1 MNINNGALYF
11 GAGIDLVQWRRDIDS
26 MRRDILGLT
35 QTTVRETG
43 QMDSAFKNLSIGIA
57 GYFSASMLKDFTIQL
72 INVRGE
78 FQKTEVAFATMLG
91 DGDKAKDLMEQMVE
105 LAAKT
110 PFSLQD
116 VSLGAKQLLAFQ
128 IPANEVLDTLTRMGN
143 IASGL
148 SVPISRINL
157 VFGQVKAKG
166 RLMGDDLRQFTEA
179 GIPMVAELAKK
190 FNKTTAEISDM
201 VTAGKIG
208 FKDVK
213 EVLFSLTDEGG
224 MFFNLMEKQSATL
237 SGRVS
242 NLGDEFSQMLNK
254 IGQNQEGLLSSGIDG
269 VTNLIEHYEDISN
282 VLLVLISTY
291 GAYRAAL
298 IATVAIQRAS
308 IVAGHVQAFLQLA
321 SSIRSARDAQ
331 ILFSTVTKANPYVI
345 AATALAALSAALYV
359 YYNRVSE
366 AEKAQQELNAEI
378 SKQQAPIAATKTKI
392 DSLVSAI
399 KQENVSNSQRA
410 EWLKQIKV
418 LSNGRLNQL
427 TVEEIRTN
435 KASNAINGYIQ
446 QLQKEAEAKAYLT
459 RITDYTEK
467 REQLRAKL
475 KTKLTAGDLLDDL
488 TDFATASND
497 KNGKGLSTLQ
507 RRNIRILN
515 EINAQSGE
523 IQKARDKVARLTKE
537 GTNTSDVI
545 ADADTTKAENNAKK
559 VKKELAEIYSLNS
572 IADLEQ
578 RIDLWNEALRKASGD
593 SVNVLS
599 KDKFGDVFKTGKT
612 VSVSEAV
619 SEVAKLE
626 EAKAKR
632 EKEIQIQSFQDRL
645 DETKRQIEVR
655 DKLLKAGYDKEVVD
669 EMFPAVKDKSFLQ
682 YLNETG
688 TALEKLKGKES
699 AENLVKL
706 QGVLSDYTGAET
718 FIENVNKQID
728 ELKAKFSG
736 NELIDK
742 LENFKKANL
751 EGTTGDEKNAKNIA
765 VNRAQEEERL
775 EQKQAYNEFVK
786 EYETFEQ
793 KKLQIEKKYNNL
805 RAQIGENT
813 NLSDLERL
821 RLLDAAGK
829 REAKEYRDAFVSVLE
844 KSDMFEKVFGNIDAL
859 TKKEISKY
867 IPELEAKI
875 NELINLGAPAQEVEK
890 FREKLEK
897 LKDLS
902 NNSGPIRRLI
912 ESFKELRKKIREGTA
927 TQEDF
932 NRLNQH
938 IQETKFYTD
947 LAINSAKELSEVL
960 GIDGKGGPFEKFAKD
975 LTQTIEGLINALVG
989 YFSGNIQQMVGGIAQ
1004 MVVGIVKMLSTA
1016 GDGKKEKSIRSWKRA
1031 VDELKSSYEELQRVI
1046 EKTAGEAQLSKQR
1059 ELISNL
1065 KEQQNLLIQMREKES
1080 QKKKKDLDKIASY
1093 NQQIND
1099 VNIKIQEIVDDFRKT
1114 VTTTDFKD
1122 LSQKLADSLINA
1134 FAQGE
1139 DAAKSFDKVV
1149 DDVMKNAVVNA
1160 LRIKYLEPVAQDMI
1174 DKLYSSM
1181 GYGKGDTADKFA
1193 QIKQYEEEVR
1203 KLDEK
1208 IKNNIWG
1215 NLTNGQFEDE
1225 KKKYLQLID
1234 KLKAEIANTN
1244 IAGSFDGLAPD
1255 EIKQLKDYKNDP
1267 RIKEL
1272 MEALNGIDKIFD
1284 TTINAAQGLKGDIK
1298 GITEKTAG
1306 ALEGQFNAVRI
1317 NISEVLKI
1325 MKGNQTVANAQ
1336 TVLLSKIE
1344 SNTSNLIQMRKDIAE
1359 LNSKVKNSLAGIP

>member
-1 MNINNGALYF
+1 MKIGILEGLNEELKAASENIQKATSKGEINKWIA
-11 GAGIDLVQWRRDIDS
+11 IRDKIQAKIDS
-26 MRRDILGLT
+26 
-35 QTTVRETG
+35 
-43 QMDSAFKNLSIGIA
+43 
-57 GYFSASMLKDFTIQL
+57 Y
-72 INVRGE
+72 
-78 FQKTEVAFATMLG
+78 
-91 DGDKAKDLMEQMVE
+91 
-105 LAAKT
+105 
-110 PFSLQD
+110 
-116 VSLGAKQLLAFQ
+116 GAKRNKPKSDRQLAEL
-128 IPANEVLDTLTRMGN
+128 IPAGSIEDLQKQANLLQKAYDT
-143 IASGL
+143 A
-148 SVPISRINL
+148 VD
-157 VFGQVKAKG
+157 GQVK
-166 RLMGDDLRQFTEA
+166 LRK
-179 GIPMVAELAKK
+179 LDK
-190 FNKTTAEISDM
+190 FGNDK
-201 VTAGKIG
+201 
-208 FKDVK
+208 
-213 EVLFSLTDEGG
+213 
-224 MFFNLMEKQSATL
+224 
-237 SGRVS
+237 
-242 NLGDEFSQMLNK
+242 
-254 IGQNQEGLLSSGIDG
+254 
-269 VTNLIEHYEDISN
+269 
-282 VLLVLISTY
+282 
-291 GAYRAAL
+291 
-298 IATVAIQRAS
+298 
-308 IVAGHVQAFLQLA
+308 
-321 SSIRSARDAQ
+321 
-331 ILFSTVTKANPYVI
+331 
-345 AATALAALSAALYV
+345 
-359 YYNRVSE
+359 
-366 AEKAQQELNAEI
+366 
-378 SKQQAPIAATKTKI
+378 
-392 DSLVSAI
+392 
-399 KQENVSNSQRA
+399 
-410 EWLKQIKV
+410 
-418 LSNGRLNQL
+418 
-427 TVEEIRTN
+427 
-435 KASNAINGYIQ
+435 
-446 QLQKEAEAKAYLT
+446 
-459 RITDYTEK
+459 
-467 REQLRAKL
+467 
-475 KTKLTAGDLLDDL
+475 
-488 TDFATASND
+488 D
-497 KNGKGLSTLQ
+497 KNGNPYLTGEIISTEEAGKRLS
-507 RRNIRILN
+507 
-515 EINAQSGE
+515 EIN
-523 IQKARDKVARLTKE
+523 QK
-537 GTNTSDVI
+537 I
-545 ADADTTKAENNAKK
+545 
-559 VKKELAEIYSLNS
+559 
-572 IADLEQ
+572 
-578 RIDLWNEALRKASGD
+578 NERQYK
-593 SVNVLS
+593 N
-599 KDKFGDVFKTGKT
+599 
-612 VSVSEAV
+612 
-619 SEVAKLE
+619 
-626 EAKAKR
+626 
-632 EKEIQIQSFQDRL
+632 FQERL

-655 DKLLKAGYDKEVVD
+655 DKLLKAGYSKDVVD
-669 EMFPAVKDKSFLQ
+669 EMFPAMKDKSFLQ

-688 TALEKLKGKES
+688 IALEKLKGKES

-728 ELKAKFSG
+728 ELKSKFSG
-736 NELIDK
+736 DELIDK
-742 LENFKKANL
+742 LEKFKKANL

-793 KKLQIEKKYNNL
+793 KKLQIEKQYNNL
-805 RAQIGENT
+805 RSQISENT
-813 NLSDLERL
+813 NLSDAERL
-821 RLLDAAGK
+821 RFLDAAGK

-875 NELINLGAPAQEVEK
+875 NELIDLGASTQEVEK
-890 FREKLEK
+890 FREKLER

-902 NNSGPIRRLI
+902 KDSGPLRKLI
-912 ESFKELRKKIREGTA
+912 DSFKELRKKIKEGTA

-947 LAINSAKELSEVL
+947 LAINSARELSEAL

-1215 NLTNGQFEDE
+1215 NLTNGQFEEE

-1244 IAGSFDGLAPD
+1244 IAGSFDGLTPD

-1344 SNTSNLIQMRKDIAE
+1344 SNTSNLIQIRKDMTE
-1359 LNSKVKNSLAGIP
+1359 LNNKIKPGLAGIP